1 MKAIVFI
8 IMSIASKI
16 EKKEKNDRS
25 SCRVKFNTNDQRK
38 SATNNK
44 EMILGR
50 RTRTLRDLS
59 SFTNGKAIKSKE
71 VDS

>member
-25 SCRVKFNTNDQRK
+25 SFRVKFNTNDQRK

-44 EMILGR
+44 EMILGG

-59 SFTNGKAIKSKE
+59 SFTSGKAIKSKE